1 MVCGCVGVG
10 RCDEPCMYDLNVD
23 KRGIIGNV
31 NLMNNSEGVWLGGME
46 CSKHNMMFLC
56 KYFHLSIGMQPHKGE

>member
-31 NLMNNSEGVWLGGME
+31 NLMNNSEGVVGG
-46 CSKHNMMFLC
+46 N
-56 KYFHLSIGMQPHKGE
+56 GMQ